1 MNLRAQ
7 IRSILTPDER
17 KLFDRLHS
25 PTRIQDYLEG
35 IPSNFELDGETNR
48 TPRMMVRAGLGHCFE
63 GAVFAAAV
71 LAYHGHRPL
80 LMDFSTTYDDDDH
93 EVALF
98 KKNGLWGAISKTNH
112 AVLRYRDPIYRT
124 PRELAISFFHEYY
137 MYDRRKSLRSYSMPF
152 DLSRF
157 PVERW
162 ITSEEPL
169 DWLTDAI
176 AESRYYDIGPVVA
189 MRSLRKAT
197 PLEIEALKLTDWHDP
212 RKKKTG

>member
-1 MNLRAQ
+1 M
-7 IRSILTPDER
+7 
-17 KLFDRLHS
+17 
-25 PTRIQDYLEG
+25 
-35 IPSNFELDGETNR
+35 PSNFELDGETNFTTR
-48 TPRMMVRAGLGHCFE
+48 QMLKAGKGHCFE

-71 LAYHGHRPL
+71 LAYHGQRPL

-93 EVALF
+93 EIALF

-112 AVLRYRDPIYRT
+112 AVLRYRDAVYRT
-124 PRELAISFFHEYY
+124 PRELAMSFFHEYY
-137 MYDRRKSLRSYSMPF
+137 MYDRRKSLRAYSAPF
-152 DLSRF
+152 DLSKF

-162 ITSEEPL
+162 ITSEESL

-176 AESRYYDIGPVVA
+176 AESSYYDIAPASA

-197 PLEIEALKLTDWHDP
+197 PLEIKALKLTDWHDP

>member
-1 MNLRAQ
+1 MNLSGRIRA
-7 IRSILTPDER
+7 ILTPTER
-17 KLFDRLHS
+17 KLFQRLHS
-25 PTRIQDYLEG
+25 PSRIQDFLEG
-35 IPSNFELDGETNR
+35 IPSNFELDGETNF
-48 TPRMMVRAGLGHCFE
+48 TPRVMLKKGIGHCFE

-98 KKNGLWGAISKTNH
+98 VENGLWGAISKTNH
-112 AVLRYRDPIYRT
+112 SVLRYRDAVYRT
-124 PRELAISFFHEYY
+124 PRELAMSFFHEYY
-137 MYDRRKSLRSYSMPF
+137 MYDRRKSLRSYSSPF

-162 ITSEEPL
+162 ITSDESL

-176 AESRYYDIGPVVA
+176 ACTRYNLIGPPAA
-189 MRSLRKAT
+189 MRRLRKAT
-197 PLEIEALKLTDWHDP
+197 SLEIKTLKLTNWHDP